1 MTTSLAPRPTSP
13 APVSPVV
20 RPSSAAPAAP
30 PTGSTPERV
39 SGPVCVRLPQVFH
52 HPLLEEPPAADAP
65 VEDRRRYAELVA
77 GANTACQGCPL
88 VADCLYRAVVE
99 HDVAGYVGGTTAR
112 QRVEIR
118 RRLGVVVQPEDFD
131 TLAGVLGGS
140 RPVDHDEVLRIRAA
154 HPDETLEVLALRLGC
169 SLSTV
174 KRHLRRERNHPSA
187 PRPVTVRPSRR
198 QVLEATLAVTQP
210 ASRGHRH
217 AA

>member
-1 MTTSLAPRPTSP
+1 MTTSLAPH
-13 APVSPVV
+13 PVSSAPLA
-20 RPSSAAPAAP
+20 RPSSTAPAAP
-30 PTGSTPERV
+30 PTDRTSQRV

-52 HPLLEEPPAADAP
+52 DPLLEEPPVAGAP
-65 VEDRRRYAELVA
+65 VEDRRRYTELVA

-88 VADCLYRAVVE
+88 VVDCLYRAVVE

-140 RPVDHDEVLRIRAA
+140 RPVDHEEVLRIRAA
-154 HPDETLEVLALRLGC
+154 HPDETLEVLAVRLGC

-174 KRHLRRERNHPSA
+174 KRHLRRERNEPSA
-187 PRPVTVRPSRR
+187 PRPVAVRPSRR

-210 ASRGHRH
+210 SSHGHRH